1 MRVLVDLGAF
11 GEFLLNGLRRAA
23 PYDEFVTEGDAD
35 VMVTVPRAGRDLT
48 GAIPKGVRWV
58 HNLGAGVDGVPL
70 DTTRITTCSRGA
82 SSVAIA
88 EFVLATMLAFEKD
101 LPGSWINRPPP
112 GWNAASL
119 GGLAGKQLGLVGVGA
134 IGGEVATR
142 ALAFDMRV
150 VALRRSATPPP
161 PPVQA
166 KTSLSALLAE
176 SDHVV
181 VAAPATPQT
190 HHMFDRDAFAAMKPG
205 AHFVNISRGALVDQD
220 ALLDA
225 LDNGPV
231 AMASLD
237 AVEPEPLPDGHPF
250 YTHPKV
256 RLSPHISW
264 SSPQTARR
272 TVELFVDNLRRYRD
286 GEPLTGV
293 VDTDAGY

>member
-1 MRVLVDLGAF
+1 
-11 GEFLLNGLRRAA
+11 
-23 PYDEFVTEGDAD
+23 
-35 VMVTVPRAGRDLT
+35 
-48 GAIPKGVRWV
+48 
-58 HNLGAGVDGVPL
+58 
-70 DTTRITTCSRGA
+70 
-82 SSVAIA
+82 
-88 EFVLATMLAFEKD
+88 
-101 LPGSWINRPPP
+101 
-112 GWNAASL
+112 
-119 GGLAGKQLGLVGVGA
+119 
-134 IGGEVATR
+134 
-142 ALAFDMRV
+142 
-150 VALRRSATPPP
+150 
-161 PPVQA
+161 
-166 KTSLSALLAE
+166 
-176 SDHVV
+176 
-181 VAAPATPQT
+181 
-190 HHMFDRDAFAAMKPG
+190 MFDRDAFAAMKPG